1 MQFKFSGFIVRKKKT
16 TSEFNLYF
24 LPKECLDIFSGDLGI
39 VELNVTLDF
48 CEAEANNLPK
58 IRSQCWLA
66 LLTPT
71 LGYQGVLFCGAAS
84 GPLARLT
91 YPPP

>member
-24 LPKECLDIFSGDLGI
+24 LPKEYLDIFSGDLGI

-48 CEAEANNLPK
+48 CEAEVNNLPK
-58 IRSQCWLA
+58 IRPQCWLA
-66 LLTPT
+66 LLTPA
-71 LGYQGVLFCGAAS
+71 LGYQGLLYCGAAS
-84 GPLARLT
+84 RPLACLT
-91 YPPP
+91 SPPH